1 MQNKERQEY
10 MKIIEL
16 RKVITFVAIFV
27 SLSLTARAESL
38 YDLKTNWR
46 DTANSKTGISVNA
59 GSYTLVTMIYTKC
72 AHACPMTIS
81 KLQSIEKDF
90 SKINF
95 NSLKFTLA
103 SFDVANDRPES
114 LRKYQALR
122 KLDSSKWKMLA
133 AESEEDA
140 RQLAVVLGISYK
152 NIGEGDFSHS
162 NVITLVDPKGE
173 ILASI
178 SSLNSSSE
186 PLTKALEAALS
197 RDKGK

>member
-16 RKVITFVAIFV
+16 KKVITLVAIFV

>member
-1 MQNKERQEY
+1 
-10 MKIIEL
+10 
-16 RKVITFVAIFV
+16 
-27 SLSLTARAESL
+27 
-38 YDLKTNWR
+38 
-46 DTANSKTGISVNA
+46 
-59 GSYTLVTMIYTKC
+59 
-72 AHACPMTIS
+72 
-81 KLQSIEKDF
+81 
-90 SKINF
+90 
-95 NSLKFTLA
+95 
-103 SFDVANDRPES
+103 
-114 LRKYQALR
+114 
-122 KLDSSKWKMLA
+122 MLA